1 MGHTK
6 ATPTHERPT
15 LENLRSQEAWVRHQ
29 QTITVEVT
37 GIEWED
43 TDSVADFSVKITG
56 DKAIDVD
63 ETIESLLNNGNLE
76 QLKID
81 K

>member
-1 MGHTK
+1 MPHNK
-6 ATPTHERPT
+6 ATPETERPT
-15 LENLRSQEAWVRHQ
+15 LENLRSQAAWIGHQ

-37 GIEWED
+37 GKWS
-43 TDSVADFSVKITG
+43 DSVADFSVKITG
-56 DKAIDVD
+56 DTTDVD
-63 ETIESLLNNGNLE
+63 ETVESLLNNGNLE